1 MVLSQRLVR
10 YVKYETYLL
19 RFALFA
25 YLQLGEIIEAA
36 GLQEFDVI
44 VDKVQ
49 NLQGLSVGEAG
60 RGQRGYVVVRQV

>member
-1 MVLSQRLVR
+1 M
-10 YVKYETYLL
+10 KDTYFL
-19 RFALFA
+19 RFALFP
-25 YLQLGEIIEAA
+25 YLKLGKIIEAA

-49 NLQGLSVGEAG
+49 NLQGLSIGEAG